1 MGWTMT
7 SSTQLAHGEA
17 PASRPAKKRGNRAPA
32 FLLTPAGIVIIALVV
47 IPLGFMIFTS
57 FTDFSQRTLFTGE
70 FDFVGLKQY
79 QSVLTDPAF
88 YAALLRTFGFTAALV
103 AGSVLAGMGVA
114 QLMTKLGGVMRYLV
128 IFVLIFAWAMPNV
141 ASSVVW
147 KWLFQPGYG
156 VINWLLAQLH
166 VFGDMTNT
174 SWIDNTWLAFL
185 EIWLLVVWQAVPYIA
200 ITLYAATTQV
210 DQSCIEAAQLDGCSK
225 LRCYWQIVVP
235 LISPSIMVITMLSII
250 WDFNVFNQIWLI
262 SQGGPQDTT
271 ATIGIFTYKKAFV
284 SFEIGTGS
292 AASVLVTIVLLA
304 LTSVYI
310 RYLLKSGE
318 DL

>member
-1 MGWTMT
+1 
-7 SSTQLAHGEA
+7 
-17 PASRPAKKRGNRAPA
+17 
-32 FLLTPAGIVIIALVV
+32 
-47 IPLGFMIFTS
+47 
-57 FTDFSQRTLFTGE
+57 
-70 FDFVGLKQY
+70 
-79 QSVLTDPAF
+79 
-88 YAALLRTFGFTAALV
+88 
-103 AGSVLAGMGVA
+103 
-114 QLMTKLGGVMRYLV
+114 
-128 IFVLIFAWAMPNV
+128 
-141 ASSVVW
+141 
-147 KWLFQPGYG
+147 
-156 VINWLLAQLH
+156 
-166 VFGDMTNT
+166 MTNT